1 MGVRH
6 RARVRERDDQIG
18 HRQEER
24 VEDKKEPEES
34 APQQEVLD
42 NETNEERNETHDV
55 QKDLDAMDRVARLLV
70 SDDKDDPNGD
80 VEIEVEDLID
90 AHLEEILRQED
101 VRLFEGQTD
110 EDENKNKNEIDP
122 VERSRWFPFKNK
134 MELVGSL
141 SIGHTHSLVSRAI
154 YNRNRAI
161 MTVCD
166 IQLPAWSTVRSARK
180 RIRTFLKSQI
190 KTETSPFGTPCFSL
204 SIEGILF
211 QDLANPL
218 VSPHLEYYPEKTDG
232 PYYKFSQSKKWLE
245 ELAPQHRAQM
255 CEVDEEHYYL
265 FEPVELAS
273 GLLVVPIFFYSQES
287 EIYSKCIA
295 PQIKGFMKDN
305 KLVTKIKIP
314 QDIKFD
320 HPDLYTIHT
329 SQFKKNYAKIQ
340 FNGYKLAEECAD
352 ALYEHDGKG
361 SQKKIQL
368 PNPWRKKADGRIIRN
383 VPITLY
389 ADDTSGNI
397 SKKFNKHIS
406 FYFTLSGLPPN
417 LTNQEYN
424 CHFLSTS
431 NRATG
436 LEIAS
441 QIVAEMNNIT
451 REGFIAFDSTSMK
464 EVLVTGMVLCFLGDS
479 PMHAEVTN
487 TPNPGSSL
495 NPCRMCHLK
504 TETMDD
510 KKSLDYIQQ
519 FLRINSDGSELTG
532 NERNWSET
540 VDRTY
545 DLYCAEV
552 EESHAEHLRRRQQ
565 YGLTDATNNR
575 FLLDSK
581 KNLRIRKLMEKLEEE
596 APEKLFNPFL
606 ELEGFDGVKDTP
618 VEVLHVALLGFVKY
632 LARNVGKSLKETE
645 KAELIGRLQSFN
657 TQGLNIPPINAN
669 GMVKHIKSLVGKD
682 FKVLVQV
689 APFTFFKYL
698 TPEHR
703 AIWTAL
709 CKLVPFIFVTKI
721 NNMEEYQTQ
730 LKAQIQ
736 NFIYQCVKVTGQ
748 WVNKP
753 KFHHLLHLPESILRF
768 GPASLFSTEKFESFN
783 GVMRNASIHSNRQS
797 PGRDIAITFD
807 NYYSLRFILSGGI
820 IYNYSTKT
828 FSKASEE
835 VINIFQRNPV
845 ICKSLGY
852 DFHASN
858 PLSRNDYP
866 FTKKDKVIEEEQLP
880 VPQQLI
886 DHCSCQNIKQV
897 CQVQI
902 TKHEILEKGCF
913 VSIQSHGSRRRIGSV
928 QSLWEYHSRSRSKF
942 YIHFNEFKIHEF
954 NELYSMREVSRTRT
968 KQYVNVN
975 EIEACINVQH
985 NCDKGNCPIKKTKP
999 SRIERQETEIM
1010 TAQVEHSDNQH
1021 FVINTASFHDPFQ
1034 HHIVSQTNLPQLSD
1048 ADMVQCAVE
1057 GLENWG
1063 RNHFVF
1069 ENPYA
1074 AADDNN
1080 DDGEEDDDTDNIN

>member
-1 MGVRH
+1 MV
-6 RARVRERDDQIG
+6 ERSTTAPYAKGASFSAFGSMRWEFDT
-18 HRQEER
+18 
-24 VEDKKEPEES
+24 EPEFVSVMTRSDIDRRKES
-34 APQQEVLD
+34 K
-42 NETNEERNETHDV
+42 TKRTRG
-55 QKDLDAMDRVARLLV
+55 DLDAMDRVARLLV
-70 SDDKDDPNGD
+70 SDDKDDSNGD

-110 EDENKNKNEIDP
+110 EDENENKNEIDP
-122 VERSRWFPFKNK
+122 VERLRWFPFKNK

-204 SIEGILF
+204 SIEGIL
-211 QDLANPL
+211 
-218 VSPHLEYYPEKTDG
+218 SRIG
-232 PYYKFSQSKKWLE
+232 PTASCSD
-245 ELAPQHRAQM
+245 

-273 GLLVVPIFFYSQES
+273 GLLVVPIFFTLKNLKFIQ
-287 EIYSKCIA
+287 
-295 PQIKGFMKDN
+295 N
-305 KLVTKIKIP
+305 VLLHKLR
-314 QDIKFD
+314 
-320 HPDLYTIHT
+320 
-329 SQFKKNYAKIQ
+329 SFKKNYAKIQ

-954 NELYSMREVSRTRT
+954 NELYSMRKFLV
-968 KQYVNVN
+968 
-975 EIEACINVQH
+975 H
-985 NCDKGNCPIKKTKP
+985 
-999 SRIERQETEIM
+999 
-1010 TAQVEHSDNQH
+1010 
-1021 FVINTASFHDPFQ
+1021 
-1034 HHIVSQTNLPQLSD
+1034 
-1048 ADMVQCAVE
+1048 
-1057 GLENWG
+1057 GL
-1063 RNHFVF
+1063 
-1069 ENPYA
+1069 
-1074 AADDNN
+1074 NN
-1080 DDGEEDDDTDNIN
+1080 MLMSMK